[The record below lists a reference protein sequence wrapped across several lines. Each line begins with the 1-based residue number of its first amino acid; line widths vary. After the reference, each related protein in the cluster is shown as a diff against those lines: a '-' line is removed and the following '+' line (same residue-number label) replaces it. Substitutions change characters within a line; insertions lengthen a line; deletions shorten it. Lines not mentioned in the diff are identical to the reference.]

1 MTDAHGEVRCLPAP
15 LWTDA
20 GRDRCTERCAQAGD
34 MPCYEIAPRSGP
46 CAECR
51 EPDEYAPEPLD
62 PAAVVRELL

>member
-1 MTDAHGEVRCLPAP
+1 MEN
-15 LWTDA
+15 WTDA
-20 GRDRCTERCAQAGD
+20 ERDRCTERCGEFGD
-34 MPCYEIAPRSGP
+34 MPCFDAEPGCAP